1 MADQYE
7 VVTRLLQ
14 TNGLADWH
22 VVEPVSGDVRDYVWI
37 QRADANRDM
46 YVSIPVKRSDRRFFN
61 GILVMKTFYV
71 TNTQKGRILFCAPDG
86 VISGQAARIV
96 IKYLRDHPEELHQPD
111 YALTI
116 AALHAAF
123 PCPNKK

>member
-1 MADQYE
+1 MVGSHMADQYE

-46 YVSIPVKRSDRRFFN
+46 YVSISRRDVDD
-61 GILVMKTFYV
+61 L
-71 TNTQKGRILFCAPDG
+71 PD
-86 VISGQAARIV
+86 
-96 IKYLRDHPEELHQPD
+96 EELLKRIHR
-111 YALTI
+111 AMG
-116 AALHAAF
+116 
-123 PCPNKK
+123 KS

>member
-46 YVSIPVKRSDRRFFN
+46 YVSISRRDVDDLPDDELLKRIRPA
-61 GILVMKTFYV
+61 I
-71 TNTQKGRILFCAPDG
+71 
-86 VISGQAARIV
+86 AR
-96 IKYLRDHPEELHQPD
+96 
-111 YALTI
+111 A
-116 AALHAAF
+116 
-123 PCPNKK
+123 

>member
-37 QRADANRDM
+37 SAPTPTG
-46 YVSIPVKRSDRRFFN
+46 ICTFRSL
-61 GILVMKTFYV
+61 GEMLMI
-71 TNTQKGRILFCAPDG
+71 
-86 VISGQAARIV
+86 
-96 IKYLRDHPEELHQPD
+96 
-111 YALTI
+111 
-116 AALHAAF
+116 
-123 PCPNKK
+123 CPMRNC

>member
-22 VVEPVSGDVRDYVWI
+22 VVEPLSGDVRDYVWI

-46 YVSIPVKRSDRRFFN
+46 YVSISRQDVDDLPDEELLKRIRRAMGKSAQTVEERNRN
-61 GILVMKTFYV
+61 GLNSKATLVRPLK
-71 TNTQKGRILFCAPDG
+71 APD
-86 VISGQAARIV
+86 
-96 IKYLRDHPEELHQPD
+96 
-111 YALTI
+111 
-116 AALHAAF
+116 
-123 PCPNKK
+123 